1 MLKVV
6 DKHFQETS
14 KNFKEFVNNPRTRF
28 VCGVVYRFC
37 LKINFHKCSWLD
49 HGPVGVLELIKIVKP
64 LYEQCVDSSIKEVK
78 GCVQFYLDV
87 EKKLKTLGDQIKNR
101 YIKCEELRMLQH
113 KDYYKQIQLIAAE
126 VKVTAFK
133 QESLAEA
140 FKELQALERNLN
152 NILIVSFKIGRIYL
166 L

>member
-1 MLKVV
+1 MLTVV
-6 DKHFQETS
+6 HEHFQETS
-14 KNFKEFVNNPRTRF
+14 RDFKKFVNNPRTRF

-49 HGPVGVLELIKIVKP
+49 HGPVGVLKLIKIVKP
-64 LYEQCVDSSIKEVK
+64 LYEQCEDSSIPEIK
-78 GCVQFYLDV
+78 GCVQFYIDV
-87 EKKLKTLGDQIKNR
+87 EKKLKTLGDQINNR
-101 YIKCEELRMLQH
+101 KIKCEELRMLQNE
-113 KDYYKQIQLIAAE
+113 DYYKQIQLIAAE

-152 NILIVSFKIGRIYL
+152 NILIVSFKMGRIYL